1 MATTKIS
8 STKSTA
14 RAINYAEKRAVEKS
28 GLNCDVDYAK
38 SSFKATRELYG
49 KTGGNEGHVV
59 IQSFQPG
66 EVDPKKCNELGL
78 ELAQKIAPNHQVTVY
93 THDDKDHIHNHI
105 VINAIDLE
113 TGKKFNNN
121 KKALH
126 DVRRANDEVCKAHG
140 LSVVTEQNA
149 AVRYTQAEKA
159 VLEKGQ
165 SSWKDEIR
173 QAVNVSKSRNNDFE
187 SFQEDLGSFG
197 VETKLRGST
206 VSYKHPDEN
215 KWVRAKKLG
224 SDYELEGLE
233 IEFARQNKPRER
245 ETDEQSSKSWN
256 DFERETDEQR
266 NNRIEKAKRIVE
278 RQNARNREIAD
289 EKEQQDRRPVRKT
302 RERDNGMEL

>member
-1 MATTKIS
+1 MATTKLS
-8 STKSTA
+8 GTKSTA

-59 IQSFQPG
+59 IQSFSPG
-66 EVDPKKCNELGL
+66 EVSPKQCNELGL

-93 THDDKDHIHNHI
+93 THDDKEHIHNHI
-105 VINAIDLE
+105 VINAVNLE

-126 DVRRANDEVCKAHG
+126 DVRRVNDEVCKAHG

-173 QAVNVSKSRNNDFE
+173 QAITLSKSRNNDFE
-187 SFQEDLGSFG
+187 SFQTDLGELG
-197 VETKLRGST
+197 IETKLRGST
-206 VSYKHPDEN
+206 VSYKHPDVN

-233 IEFARQNKPRER
+233 NEFARQTER
-245 ETDEQSSKSWN
+245 TETKTIDHTSDWEQ
-256 DFERETDEQR
+256 FEKHTVGK
-266 NNRIEKAKRIVE
+266 RIVRSEKAKQFVE
-278 RQNARNREIAD
+278 RENDRDREITGR
-289 EKEQQDRRPVRKT
+289 EESENRRSVRKT
-302 RERDNGMEL
+302 RERDNGLEL

>member
-1 MATTKIS
+1 MATTKLS
-8 STKSTA
+8 ATKSTA

-59 IQSFQPG
+59 IQSFRPG
-66 EVDPKKCNELGL
+66 EVDSKKCNQLGL
-78 ELAQKIAPNHQVTVY
+78 KLAEKIAPNHQVTVY

-105 VINAIDLE
+105 VINAVNIE

-126 DVRRANDEVCKAHG
+126 DIRRANDEVCKTHG
-140 LSVVTEQNA
+140 LSVVEEHNA

-173 QAVNVSKSRNNDFE
+173 QAVNLSRSRNNDFE
-187 SFQEDLGSFG
+187 SFQEDLGELG
-197 VETKLRGST
+197 IETKLRGST
-206 VSYKHPDEN
+206 VSYKHPDVN

-233 IEFARQNKPRER
+233 NEFARQTERGKSQTTDVDREWM
-245 ETDEQSSKSWN
+245 EFGKFTAGS
-256 DFERETDEQR
+256 
-266 NNRIEKAKRIVE
+266 RIVRSEKAKQSVE
-278 RQNARNREIAD
+278 RENDRDREITGR
-289 EKEQQDRRPVRKT
+289 EESENRQPVRKT
-302 RERDNGMEL
+302 RQRDNGMEL

>member
-8 STKSTA
+8 SSKSTA

-66 EVDPKKCNELGL
+66 EVDSKQCNALGL

-105 VINAIDLE
+105 VINAVNLE

-121 KKALH
+121 KKALY

-149 AVRYTQAEKA
+149 VVRYTQAEKA

-173 QAVNVSKSRNNDFE
+173 QAVNLSKGRNNDFE
-187 SFQEDLGSFG
+187 SFQSDLWEMGI
-197 VETKLRGST
+197 ETKLRGST
-206 VSYKHPDEN
+206 VSYKHPDEE

-224 SDYELEGLE
+224 ADYELEGLKH
-233 IEFARQNKPRER
+233 EFARPIKSRKRKTIER
-245 ETDEQSSKSWN
+245 TSDWN
-256 DFERETDEQR
+256 EFERETFGQR
-266 NNRIEKAKRIVE
+266 SVRTAKAERDAE
-278 RQNARNREIAD
+278 RQNARDREVAKG
-289 EKEQQDRRPVRKT
+289 KEQQNRPSVKRT

>member
-1 MATTKIS
+1 MATTKLS
-8 STKSTA
+8 GTKSTA

-59 IQSFQPG
+59 IQSFRPG
-66 EVDPKKCNELGL
+66 EVDPKMCNQLGL
-78 ELAQKIAPNHQVTVY
+78 ELAKKIAPNHQVTVY
-93 THDDKDHIHNHI
+93 THDDKEHIHNHI
-105 VINAIDLE
+105 VINAVNLE

-173 QAVNVSKSRNNDFE
+173 QAVNLSRSRNNDFE
-187 SFQEDLGSFG
+187 SFQEDLGQLG
-197 VETKLRGST
+197 IETKLRGST
-206 VSYKHPDEN
+206 VSYMHPDVN

-233 IEFARQNKPRER
+233 NEFARQTER
-245 ETDEQSSKSWN
+245 TETKTINHTSDWEQ
-256 DFERETDEQR
+256 FEKHTVGK
-266 NNRIEKAKRIVE
+266 RIVRSEKAKQFVE
-278 RQNARNREIAD
+278 RENDRDRERTGREESENR
-289 EKEQQDRRPVRKT
+289 RSVRKT
-302 RERDNGMEL
+302 RERDNGLEL

>member
-1 MATTKIS
+1 MATTKLS
-8 STKSTA
+8 GTKSTA

-59 IQSFQPG
+59 IQSFRPG
-66 EVDPKKCNELGL
+66 EVDPKQCNQLGL
-78 ELAQKIAPNHQVTVY
+78 ELAEKIAPNHQVTVY

-105 VINAIDLE
+105 VINAVNLE

-126 DVRRANDEVCKAHG
+126 DVRRANDEVCKEHG

-173 QAVNVSKSRNNDFE
+173 QAVNFSRSRNNDFE
-187 SFQEDLGSFG
+187 SFEEDLGELG
-197 VETKLRGST
+197 IEMKLRGST
-206 VSYKHPDEN
+206 VSYKHPDVN

-224 SDYELEGLE
+224 TDYELEGLE
-233 IEFARQNKPRER
+233 NEFARQIER
-245 ETDEQSSKSWN
+245 TETKTIDHSRDWEQ
-256 DFERETDEQR
+256 FEKFTVGK
-266 NNRIEKAKRIVE
+266 RIVRTEKAKQSVE
-278 RQNARNREIAD
+278 RENDRDREITGR
-289 EKEQQDRRPVRKT
+289 EESENRHPVRKT
-302 RERDNGMEL
+302 RQRDNGMEL